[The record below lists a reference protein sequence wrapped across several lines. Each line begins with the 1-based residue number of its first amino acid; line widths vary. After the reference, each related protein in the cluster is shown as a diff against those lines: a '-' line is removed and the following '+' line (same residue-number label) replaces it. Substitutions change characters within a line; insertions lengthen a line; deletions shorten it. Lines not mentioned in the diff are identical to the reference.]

1 MVSAQQGVD
10 GPFFHVG
17 SSAAV
22 GWLTAFRA
30 LCGCPSL
37 GPSTAHESRTRCGVP
52 RLIEA
57 SPVLGLQH
65 SHTQNP
71 TTGVVPSLFHWGIP
85 GEMTFSPINSQR
97 VYSVALLGSR
107 RWPGR
112 GAKRIGWAGSERPG
126 LRSGLCLTLPQ
137 PIRGR

>member
-1 MVSAQQGVD
+1 MTGGRRALFPRGVLGSSGMAYCLRGAVWLPFA
-10 GPFFHVG
+10 GPFFYCPRKQNEVWG
-17 SSAAV
+17 PPSDRGFPCPRAA
-22 GWLTAFRA
+22 TF
-30 LCGCPSL
+30 PY
-37 GPSTAHESRTRCGVP
+37 TE
-52 RLIEA
+52 
-57 SPVLGLQH
+57 
-65 SHTQNP
+65 P